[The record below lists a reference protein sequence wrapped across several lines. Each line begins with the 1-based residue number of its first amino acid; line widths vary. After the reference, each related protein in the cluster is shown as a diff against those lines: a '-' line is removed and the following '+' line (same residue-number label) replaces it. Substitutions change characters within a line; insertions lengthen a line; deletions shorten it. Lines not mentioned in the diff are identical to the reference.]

1 MYLFSPSKSSK
12 KETDSKERGGGGG
25 GGGEVEGAEEDGF
38 QEIVCIRD

>member
-25 GGGEVEGAEEDGF
+25 GGEVEGAEEDGF